1 MGLFGKKKE
10 PEAQQPGP
18 APPAPER
25 GGNGGRTVNI
35 NVEHLT
41 RVEGHGNIILNAKDG
56 NVEFVQWQVSE
67 APRFFESFVRGR
79 PYNEL
84 SHITSRI
91 CGICS
96 IGHSLA
102 SLKATEAAMGIQ
114 ISEQTEMLRRLAVHA
129 ENLQSHVLH
138 VGYLVAPDLLG
149 APSVVPLAGTHTE
162 AVLKIIK
169 LHRIANEF
177 SDLTCG
183 RTVHPVSL
191 VPGGF
196 SHIPTE
202 KQLLAMKQKWLD
214 TLPDVVDVAELVL
227 ANAHKLPDFTRET
240 EFIALTADGEY
251 AIYDGDI
258 GSTDGGR
265 WPVAQYEEITNE
277 FVVPHS
283 TAKYTRHKRDSYM
296 VGALARF
303 NLNYDKLTPGAKEW
317 AGKFGLSP
325 VRHNPFMNNVAQL
338 VEIVHS
344 IEDSVAIIDRMVER
358 GVDVNE
364 RPKFEVRAGRG
375 VGAVDVPR
383 GILFHDYTYN
393 EKGICTKANCI
404 IPTNQ
409 NHNNINLDFQAFAP
423 TIIDK
428 EEKEIELLMEMLVR
442 AYDPCI
448 SCSTHYLDIEWKR

>member
-1 MGLFGKKKE
+1 MSE
-10 PEAQQPGP
+10 I
-18 APPAPER
+18 
-25 GGNGGRTVNI
+25 NI

-56 NVEFVQWQVSE
+56 TVEKVQWQVSE

-79 PYNEL
+79 PYTEL

-114 ISEQTEMLRRLAVHA
+114 TTEQTEILRRLAVHA

-149 APSVVPLAGTHTE
+149 APSVVPLASSHTD
-162 AVLKIIK
+162 AVLKIVG
-169 LHRIANEF
+169 LHRLANEY
-177 SDLTCG
+177 SNLLCG

-191 VPGGF
+191 IPGGF

-202 KQLLAMKQKWLD
+202 KQLKAIRQKWVD
-214 TLPDVVDVAELVL
+214 AIPDVVAVAEIVL
-227 ANAHKLPDFTRET
+227 ANAHKLPNFVRET
-240 EFIALTADGEY
+240 EFIALTADDEY

-265 WPVAQYEEITNE
+265 WPVAEYEGITNE

-283 TAKYTRHKRDSYM
+283 TAKYTKNKRDSYM
-296 VGALARF
+296 VGALARL
-303 NLNYDKLTPGAKEW
+303 NLNYDKLGPLAKEW
-317 AGKFGLSP
+317 AGKFGLAP
-325 VRHNPFMNNVAQL
+325 VNHNPFMNNVAQL

-344 IEDSVAIIDRMVER
+344 IEDTLAQIDKLLEK
-358 GVDVNE
+358 GVNVNE
-364 RPKFEVRAGRG
+364 RPKFEVKAGRG
-375 VGAVDVPR
+375 VGSVDVPR

-393 EKGICTKANCI
+393 DQGVCTKANCI

-409 NHNNINLDFQAFAP
+409 NHNNINMDFAAIAP
-423 TIIDK
+423 TLLDK
-428 EEKEIELLMEMLVR
+428 PEKEIELTLEMLVR

-448 SCSTHYLDIEWKR
+448 SCSTHYLDVEWKR